1 MAGEVLGILVTH
13 GDLGRELV
21 RTAETILGPQENVVV
36 VSNSDESLDGLS
48 EWVRRVVEGHSTGPV
63 YLFVD
68 LLGGS
73 CGHVCGEVKR
83 LRPDAAVFTGVNLP
97 MLIEFFYNRDRVSD
111 AELRR
116 RLMAKGRDGIQCL
129 G

>member
-1 MAGEVLGILVTH
+1 MAEEILGILVTH
-13 GDLGRELV
+13 GGLGRELV
-21 RTAETILGPQENVVV
+21 RTAETILGPQEHVEC
-36 VSNSDESLDGLS
+36 VSNTGASLEGLS
-48 EWVRRVVEGHSTGPV
+48 EWVRRLVEDRVAGRV

-68 LLGGS
+68 LAGGS
-73 CGHVCGEVKR
+73 CGHVCQEVRR
-83 LRPDAAVFTGVNLP
+83 LRPDTAVFTGVNLP
-97 MLIEFFYNRDRVSD
+97 MLLEFFHYRGRVDD

>member
-13 GDLGRELV
+13 GGLGRELV
-21 RTAETILGPQENVVV
+21 RTAETILGPQANVEC
-36 VSNSDESLDGLS
+36 VSNSGASLEGLS
-48 EWVRRVVEGHSTGPV
+48 EWVRKLIEDREAGPV

-68 LLGGS
+68 LRGGS
-73 CGHVCGEVKR
+73 CGHVCQEVR
-83 LRPDAAVFTGVNLP
+83 RMRPDTAVFTGVNLP
-97 MLIEFFYNRDRVSD
+97 MLLEFFHYRDRVSD
-111 AELRR
+111 AELRS